1 MAVAEADKVRL
12 PFEPPPPHEDLRMRV
27 LIVDDHP
34 LILEGLSNVLGELDA
49 AVEVVT
55 ASNATDALRR
65 LADPERFSLALL
77 DLMLPGSDGMS
88 LLEQMR
94 AAHQDVPV
102 VVLSGQD
109 SRDNVNRAID
119 AGAMGFISKR
129 SPTRVLVSAL
139 RLVLVGGVYVP
150 PEAFVGAKV
159 RSPLSQDAPA
169 RTVGRDAVVA
179 GLTER
184 QLEVLSFL
192 VQGKP
197 NKVISRELDLQES
210 TVKTHIAAIFRA
222 LNVSNRTEAVFELS
236 RLGIQLPLRPGATP
250 TRVAKT

>member
-1 MAVAEADKVRL
+1 
-12 PFEPPPPHEDLRMRV
+12 MRV

-55 ASNATDALRR
+55 ASNASDALRR
-65 LADPERFSLALL
+65 LANPERFSLALL

-88 LLEQMR
+88 LLEEVR
-94 AAHQDVPV
+94 AAHPDVPV

-150 PEAFVGAKV
+150 PEAFVGAEV
-159 RSPLSQDAPA
+159 RSPLTQEISA
-169 RTVGRDAVVA
+169 RTAVRNGAVA

-250 TRVAKT
+250 AGVEKT

>member
-1 MAVAEADKVRL
+1 
-12 PFEPPPPHEDLRMRV
+12 MRV

-34 LILEGLSNVLGELDA
+34 LILEGLSNVLRELDTD
-49 AVEVVT
+49 VSVVT
-55 ASNATDALRR
+55 AGTAADALR
-65 LADPERFSLALL
+65 LLHEDGNFSLILL
-77 DLMLPGSDGMS
+77 DLMLPGAEGTT
-88 LLEQMR
+88 LLEQVR
-94 AAHQDVPV
+94 AERPEVPV

-150 PEAFVGAKV
+150 PEAFVSGAP
-159 RSPLSQDAPA
+159 RAPLAGETGA
-169 RTVGRDAVVA
+169 RAAATQTAAVN

-184 QLEVLSFL
+184 QLEVLALL

-210 TVKTHIAAIFRA
+210 TVKTHIAAIFRV
-222 LNVSNRTEAVFELS
+222 LNVANRTEAVFELS
-236 RLGIQLPLRPGATP
+236 RLGVQLPLRPGTTP
-250 TRVAKT
+250 ARSERSG